1 MKAADATAAGST
13 IVRIGTRLRSAVA
26 FLWTVDRTLTA
37 VGLLMT
43 AAAVLSA
50 LGLVVDSRVI
60 AGFPA
65 WLKPL
70 KFAISLGIYCFTL
83 AWIFSYL
90 PDWPRTRRWVSIF
103 TAIVIVF
110 EYGAIDAQA
119 WRGTTSHF
127 NTSTPANAI
136 VFGLMGLGILTQ
148 TLASG
153 FAAAALWRQK
163 FADPVMGWALR
174 LGMTMTIAGAFIGF
188 LMTQPTSAQ
197 IAEAKATHRMPVS
210 GAHSVGGPDGGPGL
224 PGTGWST
231 EHGDLRVPHFLGL
244 HSIQALA
251 FVGLI
256 VRRRRFPANR
266 GVRVVQAAAV
276 SYMALVVLFLWQA
289 LRGESVV
296 APDGVSQTIG
306 LSWMALTAALL
317 WATTTRQGAARTVSA
332 VRR

>member
-1 MKAADATAAGST
+1 VS
-13 IVRIGTRLRSAVA
+13 
-26 FLWTVDRTLTA
+26 
-37 VGLLMT
+37 
-43 AAAVLSA
+43 
-50 LGLVVDSRVI
+50 VV
-60 AGFPA
+60 
-65 WLKPL
+65 
-70 KFAISLGIYCFTL
+70 
-83 AWIFSYL
+83 
-90 PDWPRTRRWVSIF
+90 
-103 TAIVIVF
+103 TAIVIVL
-110 EYGAIDAQA
+110 EVGAIDVQA

-210 GAHSVGGPDGGPGL
+210 GAHSVGGPDGSPGV

-244 HSIQALA
+244 HSVQALA
-251 FVGLI
+251 LVGLI
-256 VRRRRFPANR
+256 LRRRRLPTDR

-276 SYMALVVLFLWQA
+276 SYVALVALFLWQA
-289 LRGESVV
+289 LRAESVV
-296 APDGVSQTIG
+296 HPAPVMQALIVG
-306 LSWMALTAALL
+306 WMALTMAL
-317 WATTTRQGAARTVSA
+317 ASTTWYWRTPAGQASA
-332 VRR
+332 LRS